1 MSGFLRMI
9 PRPEQ
14 GTSAMTTS
22 AARSQA
28 AWCSRASAS
37 MVRMHPIPR
46 RWAPLSISFSLCG
59 WMSQAMISPSPS
71 IEIAAAKD
79 FPPGA
84 AHTSCTRSPFLASA
98 TTDTRCAAASC
109 TIKRPS
115 EKAGNRSRLPVP
127 LTVKQ
132 CSSHGWRSTAIPA
145 CFSSS
150 TRVSSSVLSRFV
162 CMVVGTISLF
172 PRRNCSASSGGKI
185 SSSLFTSHS
194 GWLYRMDKYS
204 AVPLQRIS
212 GIFIQFVTNFRS
224 TALTMPAA
232 LGRPF
237 RRHISTASLTAARW
251 GILSMNRI

>member
-1 MSGFLRMI
+1 MI

-14 GTSAMTTS
+14 GTSAMTIS

-37 MVRMHPIPR
+37 IVRMHPMPR
-46 RWAPLSISFSLCG
+46 RRAPLSISFSLCG
-59 WMSQAMISPSPS
+59 WISQEMISPSPS
-71 IEIAAAKD
+71 MEMAAAKD

-84 AHTSCTRSPFLASA
+84 AHTSCTRSPFLGPA
-98 TTDTRCAAASC
+98 TTETKCAAASC
-109 TIKRPS
+109 TMKRPS
-115 EKAGNRSRLPVP
+115 AKAGSRSKLPVP

-132 CSSHGWRSTAIPA
+132 CASHEWRSTAIPA

-162 CMVVGTISLF
+162 WMVVGTISLF
-172 PRRNCSASSGGKI
+172 PRRNCSTSSGGRI
-185 SSSLFTSHS
+185 SSNLFTSHS

-204 AVPLQRIS
+204 AVPPQRIS
-212 GIFIQFVTNFRS
+212 GIFIQLVTNFRS

-232 LGRPF
+232 RGRPL
-237 RRHISTASLTAARW
+237 RRHISTASFTAARW
-251 GILSMNRI
+251 GILSINRI